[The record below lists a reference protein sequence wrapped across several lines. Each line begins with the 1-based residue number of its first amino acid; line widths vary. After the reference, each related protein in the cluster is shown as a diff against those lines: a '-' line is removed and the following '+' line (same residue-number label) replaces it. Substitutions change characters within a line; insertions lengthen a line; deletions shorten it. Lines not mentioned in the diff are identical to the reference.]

1 MKIIILIL
9 FSSLAIGQNHLVN
22 TFGEAKAHL
31 RLIYGNKNKTFY
43 CACDYQKNSI
53 AGDCQLFFKNYKK
66 RKKRLEWEHVVPAHS
81 FGQSFYSWREH
92 KKICPAKKNKKGKLK
107 FKGSRKCAH
116 KKDKLFRFME
126 ADLYNLVPS
135 VGAVNA
141 LRSNY
146 SFVDTVDSKK
156 SAVCTNG
163 PVILAR
169 KIQPPARI
177 KGDIARI
184 YQYMDLT
191 YPNRGII
198 SKKNKS
204 IFELWSKSDPVDK
217 NECSIYQKKKN
228 IQKNNNP
235 ILEKL
240 CLNL

>member
-1 MKIIILIL
+1 MKIIFL
-9 FSSLAIGQNHLVN
+9 FLLSSLAIGQNLSIN

-31 RLIYGNKNKTFY
+31 RRIYGNKNKTFY
-43 CACDYQKNSI
+43 CGCDYQKRSI
-53 AGDCQLFFKNYKK
+53 SGECQLTFKSYKK

-81 FGQSFYSWREH
+81 FGQSFNSWRDH

-146 SFVDTVDSKK
+146 SFIEKVDSTKI
-156 SAVCTNG
+156 AVCTNG
-163 PVILAR
+163 PIISDR
-169 KIQPPARI
+169 KIQPPTRL

-184 YQYMDLT
+184 YQYMDIT
-191 YPNRGII
+191 YPDRGII
-198 SKKNKS
+198 SKRNKS
-204 IFELWSKSDPVDK
+204 IFEAWSKSDPVDK
-217 NECSIYQKKKN
+217 DECLIYQKKKN

-240 CLNL
+240 CLNQ